1 MHDPAASS
9 DDRAFQRNMMSS
21 FIQIT
26 ALVILVSYCLLII
39 GPFAGIV
46 VWGIILA
53 VALFPLHTKLS
64 GVLGGREKWS
74 SAIIVL
80 VGLLLILGP
89 GWLVATSS
97 LGTARNLVVDVRE
110 GTFSVPA
117 PNESVESWPLV
128 GKRLYAVWSKGAS
141 GLREFAKQHDEQ
153 VKESAEWFLKTA
165 ASMLVGLLH
174 FIASIVIAGVCL
186 MYAKSGYELTLA
198 IGDRVSPGRGKHLS
212 KLSIATI
219 RSVTVGVLGVAAIQ
233 AALAGIGFAMIGVP
247 AAGILTVLIL
257 VTAIVQIPAL
267 LVMAPVAIWVFS
279 FADPVPAAIF
289 AVYAV
294 IVGLSD
300 NVLKP
305 LLLGRGVDLPAMVVL
320 LGAIGG
326 MVQFGII
333 GLFIGA
339 VILGL
344 GYRIIADW
352 IWPGDSNAPAAGD
365 NLPA

>member
-1 MHDPAASS
+1 MHDTAAST

-64 GVLGGREKWS
+64 GILGGREKWS
-74 SAIIVL
+74 ATLIVII
-80 VGLLLILGP
+80 GLLIVLGP
-89 GWLVATSS
+89 GWMVATSS
-97 LGTARNLVVDVRE
+97 LGTARHVVVDVRE
-110 GTFSVPA
+110 GAFTIPA
-117 PNESVESWPLV
+117 PSESVQGWPLI
-128 GKRLYAVWSKGAS
+128 GERLYAVWSKGAD
-141 GLREFAKQHDEQ
+141 GLRTFAAQHEDQ
-153 VKESAEWFLKTA
+153 VRDAAEWFLRTA
-165 ASMLVGLLH
+165 ASLIMGLLH
-174 FIASIVIAGVCL
+174 FVASIVVAGACL
-186 MYAKSGYELTLA
+186 MYGKSGYELALSV
-198 IGDRVSPGRGKHLS
+198 GDRVSPQRGEHLA

-247 AAGILTVLIL
+247 AAGLLTVLIL
-257 VTAIVQIPAL
+257 VSAIVQIPAL
-267 LVMAPVAIWVFS
+267 LVMAPVAVWVFS
-279 FADPVPAAIF
+279 FADPVPATIF
-289 AVYAV
+289 AVYAAV
-294 IVGLSD
+294 VGLSD

-326 MVQFGII
+326 MVQFGVI

-339 VILGL
+339 VVLGL

-352 IWPGDSNAPAAGD
+352 IWSGETGSAKAGD
-365 NLPA
+365 EQPA